1 MLLSGQAAV
10 NVGGPSGVSEGVGV
24 SVLVGVCVIVGVND
38 GRGVLVIVG
47 VNEAVDVWDGVKVG
61 TRVFVMVNV
70 LVGSGAIN
78 VGYAAMININ
88 PKIIIVSIIRLASRI
103 CLRLVSP

>member
-1 MLLSGQAAV
+1 MLLSGHAAV
-10 NVGGPSGVSEGVGV
+10 KVGGPSGVNEGVGV
-24 SVLVGVCVIVGVND
+24 RVLVGVCVMVGVND

-47 VNEAVDVWDGVKVG
+47 VNETGDVWDGDNVG
-61 TRVFVMVNV
+61 TSVFVMVGV

-78 VGYAAMININ
+78 VGYAAITKIN
-88 PKIIIVSIIRLASRI
+88 PKIIMVSIIRLASRI